1 MTPEEIRLSGERHVM
16 SDLTS
21 KGYLCLRNKRSRART
36 GIEAIKGTEVA
47 LVQVKAAVHPNMP
60 DGLSAE
66 ESARVRKR
74 AARMGWQAWLAQV
87 QIDKFGAMLGTVTY
101 TRLI

>member
-1 MTPEEIRLSGERHVM
+1 MTPEEVGLSGERHVM

-21 KGYLCLRNKRSRART
+21 KGYLCLRNKRSPVPT

-47 LVQVKAAVHPNMP
+47 LVQVKAAVHPTMP
-60 DGLSAE
+60 DGLSDE

-74 AARMGWQAWLAQV
+74 AIRMGWQAWLAQV
-87 QIDKFGAMLGTVTY
+87 QIDSLGAMLGSIAY
-101 TRLI
+101 TRLA

>member
-21 KGYLCLRNKRSRART
+21 KGYFCLRNKRSPVPT
-36 GIEAIKGTEVA
+36 GIEAIKGTEVT
-47 LVQVKAAVHPNMP
+47 LVLVRAAVQPDVP

-66 ESARVRKR
+66 ESAKVRKR
-74 AARMGWQAWLAQV
+74 ALRMGWQAWLAQV
-87 QIDKFGAMLGTVTY
+87 QIDSLGTMLGTVTY
-101 TRLI
+101 ARLA

>member
-1 MTPEEIRLSGERHVM
+1 MTPEEIKTSCERHVR

-21 KGYLCLRNKRSRART
+21 KGYFCLRNKRSRVPT

-47 LVQVKAAVHPNMP
+47 LVQVKAAVHPNLP
-60 DGLSAE
+60 EGLSAE
-66 ESARVRKR
+66 ESGRIRKR
-74 AARMGWQAWLAQV
+74 AARMGWETWLTQV
-87 QIDKFGAMLGTVTY
+87 QIDDSGALLEPITY

>member
-1 MTPEEIRLSGERHVM
+1 MTPEEVGLSGERHVM

-21 KGYLCLRNKRSRART
+21 KGYLCLRNKRSPVPT
-36 GIEAIKGTEVA
+36 GIEAIKGMEVA

-74 AARMGWQAWLAQV
+74 AVRMGWQAWLAQV
-87 QIDKFGAMLGTVTY
+87 QIDGFGAMLGSVTY
-101 TRLI
+101 TRLV

>member
-21 KGYLCLRNKRSRART
+21 KGYFCLRKKRSPVPT

-74 AARMGWQAWLAQV
+74 VVRMGWQAWLAQV
-87 QIDKFGAMLGTVTY
+87 QIDSLGAMLGSVTY
-101 TRLI
+101 IRLI

>member
-1 MTPEEIRLSGERHVM
+1 MTPEEIKTSGERHVR

-21 KGYLCLRNKRSRART
+21 KGYFCLRNKRSPTPT
-36 GIEAIKGTEVA
+36 GIEAIKGNEVM
-47 LVQVKAAVHPNMP
+47 LVQAKAAVHPDLP

-74 AARMGWQAWLAQV
+74 AVRMGWQAWLAQV
-87 QIDKFGAMLGTVTY
+87 KIDDSGALLGSVAY

>member
-1 MTPEEIRLSGERHVM
+1 MTPEEIRLSGERHVI

-21 KGYLCLRNKRSRART
+21 KGYFCLRNKRSRVPT

-60 DGLSAE
+60 DGLPAE

-74 AARMGWQAWLAQV
+74 AVRMGWQACLAQV
-87 QIDKFGAMLGTVTY
+87 QIDGSGALLGSVVY
-101 TRLI
+101 TTLI